1 MPPGKDSSSF
11 PSTHWTFVRAVQG
24 GSADE
29 SAQAMEQLCKRY
41 WYPIYAFL
49 RRSGHNPQDAEDQTQ
64 AFFERLISDEVMQS
78 ARQGEGKL
86 RSFLLGVLKRHL
98 SRTHTHDSAQKRGGG
113 VVHVSFDE
121 MEAEER
127 YACEPQ
133 ETRDPEWHF
142 NHAWAKELM
151 DGVLKKLREVLAASG
166 RDKMFDT
173 LLPYLM
179 WDTEPPSHKDIAQQL
194 GITEA
199 GASVLI
205 FRLRRSFR
213 DLLHKE
219 VATTVLNRHEIP
231 GELEWLQSVLVK

>member
-1 MPPGKDSSSF
+1 MPLGKDSSSF

-24 GSADE
+24 ANAQE
-29 SAQAMEQLCKRY
+29 AAQAMEFLCQRY

-49 RRSGHNPQDAEDQTQ
+49 RRSGYDPHDAEDQTQ
-64 AFFERLISDEVMQS
+64 AFFERLITEEVMQS
-78 ARQGEGKL
+78 ARQGQGKL

-98 SRTHTHDSAQKRGGG
+98 SRTHTRDTAQKRGGG
-113 VVHVSFDE
+113 VIHVSFDE

-127 YACEPQ
+127 YACEPKD
-133 ETRDPEWHF
+133 TRDPEWHF
-142 NHAWAKELM
+142 NHAWAKELL
-151 DGVLKKLREVLAASG
+151 DSVLKKLRSVLAASG

-179 WDTEPPSHKDIAQQL
+179 WDAEPPSHAEIAKQL

-219 VATTVLNRHEIP
+219 VATTVLNRSEIP